1 MKIYYDGAC
10 RICCEQRDRFLRHD
24 PDQQRLVHIDIS
36 DPDFDPA
43 LDPATAGTTRESLL
57 ASIHAG
63 TPDGRLLKGMDA
75 VRCAY
80 TALGRGWWLAP
91 TGWPLIKPIADF
103 LYGIL
108 ARNRYRLGRSG
119 CDGDSCR
126 PRL

>member
-1 MKIYYDGAC
+1 MTIYYDGSC
-10 RICCEQRDRFLRHD
+10 CICCDQRDRFLRHD
-24 PDQQRLVHIDIS
+24 PEQQRLVHIDIS
-36 DPDFDPA
+36 DPSFDPA
-43 LDPATAGTTRESLL
+43 TIGTTRETLL

-80 TALGRGWWLAP
+80 RALGRGWWLAP

-108 ARNRYRLGRSG
+108 ARNRYRLGRTG
-119 CDGDSCR
+119 CDGDTCT
-126 PRL
+126 PRR